1 MLPGRWVN
9 TMSRARLN
17 SKAGHVSMNRCNKV
31 EYDIDYMTRTLHV
44 HACHADE
51 NRATQHGGD
60 DERGLALTWPV
71 HRGAHTH
78 VSSQQC
84 RGCAGS
90 RDRGRCGVPA
100 RGQPHARKA
109 EVRAKWRGVGVEC
122 ACGEGGG
129 SWSWLCQT
137 RSQLRSPHRS
147 RGSRRM
153 TRDVKLALTRWL
165 VEPIL
170 KDGFASK

>member
-1 MLPGRWVN
+1 
-9 TMSRARLN
+9 
-17 SKAGHVSMNRCNKV
+17 MNRCNKV

-129 SWSWLCQT
+129 GGEVGGAIQPRIAAERRKPIVT
-137 RSQLRSPHRS
+137 DHS
-147 RGSRRM
+147 RHP
-153 TRDVKLALTRWL
+153 RWDWKWQRY
-165 VEPIL
+165 I
-170 KDGFASK
+170 

>member
-1 MLPGRWVN
+1 
-9 TMSRARLN
+9 MSRARLS
-17 SKAGHVSMNRCNKV
+17 SKAEHVSMNRCNRV

-122 ACGEGGG
+122 ACGEGGRVWGCGGRSNQG
-129 SWSWLCQT
+129 SQPNGESLLSQT
-137 RSQLRSPHRS
+137 TAGIIDHWWDWKWQRY
-147 RGSRRM
+147 
-153 TRDVKLALTRWL
+153 
-165 VEPIL
+165 I
-170 KDGFASK
+170 